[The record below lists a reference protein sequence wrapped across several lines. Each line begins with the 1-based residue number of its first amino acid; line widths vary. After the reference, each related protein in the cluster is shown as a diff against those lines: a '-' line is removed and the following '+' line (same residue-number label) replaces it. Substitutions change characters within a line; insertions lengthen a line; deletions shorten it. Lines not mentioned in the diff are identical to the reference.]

1 MSTTIGGVTGGS
13 GMTPMAST
21 AGSAATNATNATNAM
36 AGSATPATAPFGSA
50 TGATGGAASPFGS
63 AAGATGA
70 TSGTA
75 APTDASSIAGTDT
88 FLKLLV
94 AQMRNQD
101 PTSPMDSQSFV
112 TELAQFNTVEQ
123 MLGMKEAV
131 TAQIAAQQNAEGVA
145 LLGKTIT
152 YATQGVGG
160 NVTTSQGVVS
170 AVGLQ
175 GGTVQLQVGTDSV
188 PLSKVTAVSAQ

>member
-1 MSTTIGGVTGGS
+1 I
-13 GMTPMAST
+13 
-21 AGSAATNATNATNAM
+21 
-36 AGSATPATAPFGSA
+36 TAPFGSATGA

-63 AAGATGA
+63 ATGA
-70 TSGTA
+70 AAGTA

-131 TAQIAAQQNAEGVA
+131 TAQIAAQQSAEGVA
-145 LLGKTIT
+145 MLGKTVM
-152 YATQGVGG
+152 YATQGADG

-175 GGTVQLQVGTDSV
+175 GGAVQLQVGLNSV
-188 PLSKVTAVSAQ
+188 PLSKVTSVSAQ

>member
-1 MSTTIGGVTGGS
+1 MSTTIGGATGGS
-13 GMTPMAST
+13 GMAPMDNM
-21 AGSAATNATNATNAM
+21 AGSAATNAAV
-36 AGSATPATAPFGSA
+36 GSAPPTTAPFGSATGA

-63 AAGATGA
+63 A
-70 TSGTA
+70 TSAAAGTA

-131 TAQIAAQQNAEGVA
+131 TAQIAAQQSAEGVA
-145 LLGKTIT
+145 MLGKTVM
-152 YATQGVGG
+152 YATQGADG

-175 GGTVQLQVGTDSV
+175 GGAVQLQVGTNSV
-188 PLSKVTAVSAQ
+188 PLSKVTSVSAQ

>member
-13 GMTPMAST
+13 GMTAMGST
-21 AGSAATNATNATNAM
+21 AGSAATTTTATT
-36 AGSATPATAPFGSA
+36 AGSAAPAS
-50 TGATGGAASPFGS
+50 SPFGS
-63 AAGATGA
+63 APGA

-75 APTDASSIAGTDT
+75 AATDPSSIAGTDT

-145 LLGKTIT
+145 LLGKTVT